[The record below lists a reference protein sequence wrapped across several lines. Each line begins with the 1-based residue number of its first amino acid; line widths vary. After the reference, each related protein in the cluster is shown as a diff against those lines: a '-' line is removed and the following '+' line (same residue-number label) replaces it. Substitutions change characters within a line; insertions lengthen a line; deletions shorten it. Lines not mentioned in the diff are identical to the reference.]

1 MAKDVTKPITDVGPH
16 TNTNTTKVMTKSAET
31 EIKLTGEFLE
41 YVPEYT
47 YTGQLISFRDN

>member
-1 MAKDVTKPITDVGPH
+1 
-16 TNTNTTKVMTKSAET
+16 MTKSAET

-47 YTGQLISFRDN
+47 YTGQLISFRNN